1 MSTESP
7 DERRRF
13 SRIPFHVAANI
24 HSNADQEYLNA
35 EVIDVSLNGL
45 LIIKPDNWSG
55 QLFEKHNVD
64 LLLENALAIIHMKAS
79 VAHVDDTTIGF
90 ICEHIDLASISH
102 LKRLVE
108 LNLGDE
114 ALLQRELS
122 ALIH

>member
-13 SRIPFHVAANI
+13 SRIPFHIAANI
-24 HSNADQEYLNA
+24 YSKDAQEYLNV
-35 EVIDVSLNGL
+35 EVIDISLNGL
-45 LIIKPDNWSG
+45 LIVKPDNWSG
-55 QLFEKHNVD
+55 QIFEKYNVD
-64 LLLENALAIIHMKAS
+64 LLLENALAIIHMQTS
-79 VAHVDDTTIGF
+79 VAHVDDNTIGF

-114 ALLQRELS
+114 EILQRELS